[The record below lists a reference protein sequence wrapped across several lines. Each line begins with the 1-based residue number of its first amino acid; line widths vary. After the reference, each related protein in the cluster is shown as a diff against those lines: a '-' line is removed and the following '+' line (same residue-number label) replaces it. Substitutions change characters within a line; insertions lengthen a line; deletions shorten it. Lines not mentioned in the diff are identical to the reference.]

1 MLTFHSFIP
10 DVFSSPL
17 VLACGVFDG
26 AHCGHQALLARA
38 RELAA
43 SRAAAAVTLT
53 FDPHPRAVLSPNEPP
68 TLLTTLTQRLRLF
81 EELGIGG
88 CAVVNFTPEVSR
100 WSAAKFVDFLR
111 AEFPRLRGLTVGAG
125 WRFGSG
131 RSGDVMELRRLVG
144 GGDVHLEVLPPV
156 IYRGERISSSRIRRT
171 LATGNLAE
179 AKIML
184 GRDFTLAGAVIK
196 GRQVGRTLGFPT
208 ANLAARVPL
217 PNGSYAAR
225 VEAGASYPAVVYVGR
240 RPTYGDDGEI
250 LVEAH
255 LLDVEVDLYGREIAV
270 RFIRQIR
277 GERQFANEAELRRR
291 IAADVEEAR
300 RAINN

>member
-1 MLTFHSFIP
+1 MLAFHSFIP

-43 SRAAAAVTLT
+43 SRSAAAVTLT
-53 FDPHPRAVLSPNEPP
+53 FDPHPRAVLLPNEPL

-88 CAVVNFTPEVSR
+88 CAVVNFTPEISR
-100 WSAAKFVDFLR
+100 WSAAEFVDFLR

-144 GGDVHLEVLPPV
+144 DAPHLEVLPPV

-225 VEAGASYPAVVYVGR
+225 VEAAGASYPAAVYLGR
-240 RPTYGDDGEI
+240 RPTYGGDGEI

-255 LLDVEVDLYGREIAV
+255 LLDVDIDLYGQEIAV

-277 GERQFANEAELRRR
+277 GERQFADETELRRR

-300 RAINN
+300 KTINN